1 MIPCLLFEEKIII
14 FEICNETNYK
24 SIKTMSKMLSKE
36 VYVKPLAC
44 ACEADYEQ
52 FIAASGDLR
61 DMDVKSIYDEDF

>member
-1 MIPCLLFEEKIII
+1 
-14 FEICNETNYK
+14 
-24 SIKTMSKMLSKE
+24 MSKMLSKE
-36 VYVKPLAC
+36 VYVTPQSY

>member
-1 MIPCLLFEEKIII
+1 MAKNQSFL
-14 FEICNETNYK
+14 
-24 SIKTMSKMLSKE
+24 KE

-61 DMDVKSIYDEDF
+61 DMDVKSIYDEEF

>member
-1 MIPCLLFEEKIII
+1 M
-14 FEICNETNYK
+14 N
-24 SIKTMSKMLSKE
+24 KTFVKE

>member
-1 MIPCLLFEEKIII
+1 
-14 FEICNETNYK
+14 
-24 SIKTMSKMLSKE
+24 MSKTFLKE

>member
-1 MIPCLLFEEKIII
+1 
-14 FEICNETNYK
+14 
-24 SIKTMSKMLSKE
+24 MSKTFVKE

-44 ACEADYEQ
+44 ACEADCEQ